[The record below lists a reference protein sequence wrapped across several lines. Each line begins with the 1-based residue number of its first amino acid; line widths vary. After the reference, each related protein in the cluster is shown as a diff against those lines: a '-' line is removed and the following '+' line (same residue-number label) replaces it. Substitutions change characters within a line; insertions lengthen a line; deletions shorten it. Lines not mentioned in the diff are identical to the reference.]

1 MTPASILVVDDEKNI
16 RLLLQ
21 ELLVEEG
28 HRVLTADNGQ
38 TALTLI
44 GQYPFDLILLDLKM
58 PGGLDGMQVLSAL
71 RRQGSDAVVIILT
84 AHATLETAV
93 EALRQGAF
101 DYLFKPILPEQFL
114 DSVRRG
120 LEVHQKKVR
129 QQALIDQLEQVTNGL
144 AQLQAPADLA
154 QTVPAGGPT
163 KAPASEPKLAA
174 ERLLKYGPFV
184 IDRIRQVSMVNGH
197 LLDLSPTEFD
207 LLAYLVQQAPQIASP
222 PEIVEVVQDYQVDA
236 WEAGNIVRQHIY
248 NIRRK
253 IETAG
258 GNPDAIHTVR
268 GKGYAITS

>member
-154 QTVPAGGPT
+154 QTVPAGGST

>member
-1 MTPASILVVDDEKNI
+1 MPPAAILVVDDEKNI

-28 HRVLTADNGQ
+28 HRVLTADTGQ

-44 GQYPFDLILLDLKM
+44 GQNPVDLILLDLKM

-71 RRQGSDAVVIILT
+71 RRQGAAADVIILT

-101 DYLFKPILPEQFL
+101 DYLLKPIAPEQFL

-120 LEVHQKKVR
+120 LEMHQKKVR
-129 QQALIDQLEQVTNGL
+129 QQALIDQLGQVTNGL
-144 AQLQAPADLA
+144 AQLQAPAVVA
-154 QTVPAGGPT
+154 QTAPADKPA
-163 KAPASEPKLAA
+163 KAPASKPELTS

-184 IDRIRQVSMVNGH
+184 IDRIRQVSTADGY
-197 LLDLSPTEFD
+197 LLDLSRTEYD
-207 LLAYLVQQAPQIASP
+207 LLAYLVQQAPQIVSP
-222 PEIVEVVQDYQVDA
+222 TEIVQAVQDYHVDA
-236 WEAGNIVRQHIY
+236 WQAGNIVRQHIY
-248 NIRRK
+248 HIRRK
-253 IETAG
+253 IQIAG

-268 GKGYAITS
+268 GKGYAIIP